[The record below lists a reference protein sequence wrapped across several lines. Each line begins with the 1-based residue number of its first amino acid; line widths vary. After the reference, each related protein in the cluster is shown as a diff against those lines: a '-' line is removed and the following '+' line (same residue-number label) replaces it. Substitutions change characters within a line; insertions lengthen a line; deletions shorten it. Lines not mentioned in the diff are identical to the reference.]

1 MKHKTVGVIILEL
14 KDLEDFKAQIRHVFV
29 VAQTA
34 SKGEDYG
41 FTLSRTLS
49 MIDDE
54 IDRLKKLETTEEC

>member
-14 KDLEDFKAQIRHVFV
+14 KDLEDFKEQIRHVFV
-29 VAQTA
+29 VAQAA

>member
-14 KDLEDFKAQIRHVFV
+14 KDLEDFKEQIRHVFV
-29 VAQTA
+29 VAQAA
-34 SKGEDYG
+34 SEGEDYG
-41 FTLSRTLS
+41 FILSRTLS